1 MVVRCAAAVGL
12 THLNHSPG
20 LGIESGAWGDGQMRI
35 TVELRT
41 GHSHHDDYIARLTGQ
56 SAVLSGDG
64 WSVPVQVA
72 AVTMGTSEE
81 EPQEP
86 EGSPFGPG
94 VILGEGTATW
104 AAVIRTAR
112 GEIRLASSFLP
123 YVTAAELLR
132 AGLDETLRRI
142 EQAG

>member
-1 MVVRCAAAVGL
+1 MK
-12 THLNHSPG
+12 
-20 LGIESGAWGDGQMRI
+20 I

-41 GHSHHDDYIARLTGQ
+41 GHSHHDDYIARLAGQ

-72 AVTMGTSEE
+72 AVTMGTSDE
-81 EPQEP
+81 EPEA

-123 YVTAAELLR
+123 YAAAAELLR

>member
-1 MVVRCAAAVGL
+1 MVRCAAAVGL
-12 THLNHSPG
+12 THLNHGPG
-20 LGIESGAWGDGQMRI
+20 PGIESGAWGDGQMRI

-41 GHSHHDDYIARLTGQ
+41 GHSHHDDYIARLPGQ

-86 EGSPFGPG
+86 EGSPFGPEPRAVPAPPSHSG
-94 VILGEGTATW
+94 SPHPGDPGAEKPAEAVATP
-104 AAVIRTAR
+104 AM
-112 GEIRLASSFLP
+112 ERLP
-123 YVTAAELLR
+123 
-132 AGLDETLRRI
+132 G
-142 EQAG
+142 